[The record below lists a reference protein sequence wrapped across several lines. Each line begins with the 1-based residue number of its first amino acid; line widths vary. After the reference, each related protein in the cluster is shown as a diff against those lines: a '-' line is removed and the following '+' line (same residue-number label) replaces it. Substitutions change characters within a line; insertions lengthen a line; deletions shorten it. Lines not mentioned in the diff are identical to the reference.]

1 MQSSGAEAFHPTGG
15 PLQVNPSRRD
25 KFSFTV
31 LEMVGWLF
39 LHHYRIKLLIV
50 LKNNFFVQVLGVGK
64 IGPEDVRRDQ
74 KVDGGFPGANL
85 RPHRRGGVSNGGEEE
100 RHVGVRTQRCHPS
113 GKFGS

>member
-39 LHHYRIKLLIV
+39 FIYIIELLIV
-50 LKNNFFVQVLGVGK
+50 LNNSNFFVQVLGVWK

-100 RHVGVRTQRCHPS
+100 RHVGVRT
-113 GKFGS
+113 K